1 MTDITTQY
9 IVETMTTIINDIK
22 KVRQYC
28 KDRNL
33 LNNQLYLD
41 FEDELNKLSV
51 LDPEQ

>member
-1 MTDITTQY
+1 MTGITTQN
-9 IVETMTTIINDIK
+9 IVDTMTAIINDIK

-28 KDRNL
+28 KDNNL
-33 LNNQLYLD
+33 LNSQLYLD